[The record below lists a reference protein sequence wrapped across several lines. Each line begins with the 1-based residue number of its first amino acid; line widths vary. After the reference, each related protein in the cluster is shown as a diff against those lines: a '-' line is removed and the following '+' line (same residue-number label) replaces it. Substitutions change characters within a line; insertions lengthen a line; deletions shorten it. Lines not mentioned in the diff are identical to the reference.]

1 VPPRIPGK
9 GKLPVIEAAP
19 GSYARLRADGQ

>member
-1 VPPRIPGK
+1 VPGK

-19 GSYARLRADGQ
+19 GSYARLRADS